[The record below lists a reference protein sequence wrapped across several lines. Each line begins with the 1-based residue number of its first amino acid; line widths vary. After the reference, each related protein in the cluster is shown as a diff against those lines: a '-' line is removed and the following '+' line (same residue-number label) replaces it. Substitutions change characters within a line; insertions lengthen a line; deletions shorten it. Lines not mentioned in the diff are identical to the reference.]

1 MEVKKKRSDFYI
13 PFLELV
19 SLLDCF
25 YQLIWFCFFIIQS
38 ELYRKDPK
46 SYDYVQPVILFSFH
60 LFIQQPNTNFLRK
73 IPKDSHVANIMVGEV
88 EDLPSRVVGFMR
100 LKEPRV
106 LQNDLSEVNIP
117 TRFVFFCLGRRG
129 EEEELIEFGRCMG
142 TMMVDDVRSR
152 SVERLF

>member
-1 MEVKKKRSDFYI
+1 MKRKNT
-13 PFLELV
+13 
-19 SLLDCF
+19 
-25 YQLIWFCFFIIQS
+25 
-38 ELYRKDPK
+38 ELYRKDTK
-46 SYDYVQPVILFSFH
+46 SSDYVHLDIIVGFFLIL
-60 LFIQQPNTNFLRK
+60 QPNTNFLRK

-100 LKEPRV
+100 LKEPRI

-129 EEEELIEFGRCMG
+129 EEEDLIEFGRCMG

-152 SVERLF
+152 SAKRLSFFNLY

>member
-1 MEVKKKRSDFYI
+1 MLGSFI
-13 PFLELV
+13 IQF
-19 SLLDCF
+19 C
-25 YQLIWFCFFIIQS
+25 FCFFIIQS
-38 ELYRKDPK
+38 ELCWKDPI
-46 SYDYVQPVILFSFH
+46 SYDYVQPVILFSFY